1 MILQAVNFG
10 FACEPLGGNFGFTC
24 EPLHSNLAETS
35 SVLHPYRMIPL
46 SQESASEKG
55 IGEHEQELQSI
66 YAEEAREELTANY
79 CKETKAIWSDAW
91 DNCFPICHGEGVPG
105 SEWREA
111 VRVFPAMG

>member
-46 SQESASEKG
+46 SQESATEKG
-55 IGEHEQELQSI
+55 IGEHEQEIASYL
-66 YAEEAREELTANY
+66 
-79 CKETKAIWSDAW
+79 CK
-91 DNCFPICHGEGVPG
+91 G
-105 SEWREA
+105 SA
-111 VRVFPAMG
+111 